1 MKRALLPGLAALA
14 IFLAAP
20 LEAGSV
26 RATFPAPRDSL
37 EGGPGVRTW
46 CVSFE
51 QAWLREY
58 DGNRNP
64 YSYLSS
70 MLSLDW
76 EPWKPFVILG
86 QPIRWQWRSTFV
98 ADAIMGGPETVYL
111 GWAPQVRWIAPIG
124 KSPFS
129 LFAGGGAGPGWA
141 NASTAQVNDGGLG
154 QPFTFI
160 ILGSGGFRW
169 QIDSRWSAWLGI
181 AYQHLSNAGL
191 STGKPNTG
199 LDSLG
204 VMAGT
209 GFGF

>member
-1 MKRALLPGLAALA
+1 MRCSLLILMLVCASALRAGMP
-14 IFLAAP
+14 
-20 LEAGSV
+20 SV
-26 RATFPAPRDSL
+26 IPMESAKQSKL
-37 EGGPGVRTW
+37 S
-46 CVSFE
+46 VSFE
-51 QAWLREY
+51 EAWLKEY
-58 DGNRNP
+58 DGNKNS

-70 MLSLDW
+70 LLSVDW

-98 ADAIMGGPETVYL
+98 ADAIFNGPETVYL

-141 NASTAQVNDGGLG
+141 NANEGNVNDGGLG

-160 ILGSGGFRW
+160 ILGSGGLRW
-169 QIDSRWSAWLGI
+169 QIDSHWSAWIGV
-181 AYQHLSNAGL
+181 AYQHLSNAGM
-191 STGKPNTG
+191 SGNIKPNTG

-204 VMAGT
+204 AMT
-209 GFGF
+209 GVALGF

>member
-1 MKRALLPGLAALA
+1 MKKASISLLAAVFSVIL
-14 IFLAAP
+14 IVQ
-20 LEAGSV
+20 LEAGS
-26 RATFPAPRDSL
+26 FAPTLLNGKTSAPGSL
-37 EGGPGVRTW
+37 GVS
-46 CVSFE
+46 VE
-51 QAWLREY
+51 QAWLKEY

-70 MLSLDW
+70 MLTLDW

-141 NASTAQVNDGGLG
+141 NANSAETSDGGLG

-160 ILGSGGFRW
+160 ILGSAGLRW
-169 QIDSRWSAWLGI
+169 QIDPRWSAWLGI

-204 VMAGT
+204 VMTGV